1 MSKVKI
7 PRHVLEVMDFLRS
20 LGIEPELRHGKHYVL
35 SWAHGKHHGR
45 VVVQST
51 PRDVGDA
58 VSLAKIRIKQ
68 TIRASFA

>member
-7 PRHVLEVMDFLRS
+7 PRHVEDVIAYLRT
-20 LGIEPELRHGKHYVL
+20 LGIEPDVRHGKHYVL
-35 SWAHGKHHGR
+35 KWKHGSHHGR

-51 PRDVGDA
+51 PRDVGD
-58 VSLAKIRIKQ
+58 SYQLAIIRINQ